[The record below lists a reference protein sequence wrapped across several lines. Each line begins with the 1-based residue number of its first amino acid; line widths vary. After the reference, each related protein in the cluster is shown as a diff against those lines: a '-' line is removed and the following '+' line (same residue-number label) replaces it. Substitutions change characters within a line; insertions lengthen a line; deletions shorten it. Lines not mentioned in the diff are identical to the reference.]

1 MKVGERGQLTIPKQL
16 RDRYG
21 LYPNVEVELI
31 EEHGQIIL
39 RRAIHVPQPDA
50 WANVVGMLRNAVQDI
65 DRELDEMRGR

>member
-39 RRAIHVPQPDA
+39 RRAIHVLQPDA